1 MIDMEEKIQPVYKR
15 EPEGNSSKE
24 TECFIDTMSM
34 KDFNLLLF
42 VTN

>member
-24 TECFIDTMSM
+24 TEKGTE
-34 KDFNLLLF
+34 
-42 VTN
+42 